1 MTKSSPFHAE
11 RRIIGRPQRPCQRI
25 EGALSS
31 SPLILAAKLG
41 IAVAIRDMVPTFQD
55 SSIYLM
61 QVCPA
66 CQRSQPQINRFC
78 VQCGGRLDGRASGSP
93 APRPAS
99 EQLNINVLY
108 GMVVLLIL
116 AILFPPWETP
126 PMQEPEFLGMHFVL
140 SPPAPE
146 AVVSRMLL
154 TIELVTIAIAG
165 MYGAFLFRGK
175 S

>member
-1 MTKSSPFHAE
+1 MLVVRDKVPAFY
-11 RRIIGRPQRPCQRI
+11 GC
-25 EGALSS
+25 
-31 SPLILAAKLG
+31 LG
-41 IAVAIRDMVPTFQD
+41 
-55 SSIYLM
+55 SLM
-61 QVCPA
+61 QVCPT
-66 CQRSQPQINRFC
+66 CRQSQPQINRFC

-93 APRPAS
+93 ATRPAS